1 MKRKFIKN
9 RDGANFLA
17 AIVMLIAIMLSVI
30 IAAMVFYPFA
40 DAGQSASA
48 QSESFTIADVTGIF
62 YCNLSVT
69 PDTTTPNLNISSTNA
84 FNTFS
89 PEATEI
95 TRTGGFIQVDAN
107 VWGAGNT
114 TAVITFN
121 SRTHSQVG
129 TVITYALIV
138 FAMLAIIPLI
148 VVGGLMLSSLGFFG
162 GGGGGSGK
170 P

>member
-1 MKRKFIKN
+1 MRRRLIKN

-17 AIVMLIAIMLSVI
+17 AIVMLIGIMLAVI

-40 DAGQSASA
+40 DAGQDAAA

-62 YCNLSVT
+62 YCNLSVS
-69 PDTTTPNLNISSTNA
+69 PDSTTPNLNISSTNA
-84 FNTFS
+84 YGNVSS
-89 PEATEI
+89 PEVGEI
-95 TRTGGFIQVDAN
+95 TRSGKFIQVDAN

-121 SRTHSQVG
+121 SRTHSSVG

-138 FAMLAIIPLI
+138 FTMLAIIPLI

-162 GGGGGSGK
+162 SGSGK

>member
-1 MKRKFIKN
+1 MKKFIKN

-48 QSESFTIADVTGIF
+48 QSETFTIVGVTTPENYNVSMPPDTG
-62 YCNLSVT
+62 T
-69 PDTTTPNLNISSTNA
+69 PDWGITANNNATELVASQYNISGQWVQIDS
-84 FNTFS
+84 
-89 PEATEI
+89 
-95 TRTGGFIQVDAN
+95 D

-121 SRTHSQVG
+121 SRTHSSVG
-129 TVITYALIV
+129 TVVTYALIV

-148 VVGGLMLSSLGFFG
+148 VIGGVMLSSLGFFG
-162 GGGGGSGK
+162 SGSGK

>member
-1 MKRKFIKN
+1 MRRRLIKN

-17 AIVMLIAIMLSVI
+17 AIVMLIGIMLAVI

-40 DAGQSASA
+40 DAGQDAAA

-62 YCNLSVT
+62 YCNLSVS
-69 PDTTTPNLNISSTNA
+69 PDTTTPDLNISSTNA
-84 FNTFS
+84 FGSFS
-89 PEATEI
+89 PEVGEI
-95 TRTGGFIQVDAN
+95 TRSGKFIQVDAN

-121 SRTHSQVG
+121 SRTHSSVG

-148 VVGGLMLSSLGFFG
+148 IIGGVMLSSLGFFG
-162 GGGGGSGK
+162 SGSGK